1 MVPTMRC
8 DLDHSQLRISEY
20 LGLTSTAFNGPWYFG
35 DHLDRQM
42 KSYHQIYLFNA
53 PHFRQLQLIFYD
65 AQKDKIWQFRSEN
78 DQIHLVHRLLSTSY
92 FVLVSLKGSIV
103 FEFSMVLL
111 SPQSGGDFNAS
122 LFKFPLF
129 YWLNILTLT
138 FFSLPHGWFCCPK
151 PISQQQNEFNH
162 YHHHPV
168 KSHTRDILTYNCQL
182 CQEPWRTSCRITF
195 KKDDSIHRPK
205 SLIKIRTAFVFTHK
219 VLYVWQRRKKLQLI
233 SRLCLAFWSL
243 DSLLNTFWLCLAV
256 F

>member
-1 MVPTMRC
+1 MGH
-8 DLDHSQLRISEY
+8 DISVIT
-20 LGLTSTAFNGPWYFG
+20 LIGKWSHTIKSTFLMPHTFANCNWYFTT
-35 DHLDRQM
+35 LKKI
-42 KSYHQIYLFNA
+42 KSGNFGPKITKFILFTDFYLHHTLFLFPWKARLCLN
-53 PHFRQLQLIFYD
+53 FRWCYC
-65 AQKDKIWQFRSEN
+65 
-78 DQIHLVHRLLSTSY
+78 
-92 FVLVSLKGSIV
+92 
-103 FEFSMVLL
+103 
-111 SPQSGGDFNAS
+111 PQSGGDFNAS